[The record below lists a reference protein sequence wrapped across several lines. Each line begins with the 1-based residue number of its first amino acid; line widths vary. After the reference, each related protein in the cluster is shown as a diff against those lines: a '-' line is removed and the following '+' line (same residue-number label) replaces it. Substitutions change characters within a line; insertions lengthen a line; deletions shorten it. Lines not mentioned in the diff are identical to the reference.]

1 MMRIR
6 IVKSA
11 TGAVT
16 VFDMPEEIITNTRRA
31 FNTSPTTLTGYPAGE
46 IPEGKYIGPASDPSC
61 IFLFT
66 GDCGAADQIMIQ
78 APSFVRFDMRVKKK
92 FPFGRKAYFEL
103 DVEVLNVFDNVN
115 FNYVFNPG
123 SGNTVFQVQSAYTDI
138 NTTYDPGGR
147 IGQIVWRLTW

>member
-1 MMRIR
+1 
-6 IVKSA
+6 
-11 TGAVT
+11 
-16 VFDMPEEIITNTRRA
+16 
-31 FNTSPTTLTGYPAGE
+31 
-46 IPEGKYIGPASDPSC
+46 
-61 IFLFT
+61 
-66 GDCGAADQIMIQ
+66 
-78 APSFVRFDMRVKKK
+78 VRFDMRVKKK